1 MNVIKL
7 QSECVVY
14 QNITYSINDAFVKFL
29 KILTFRKQKKIFIY
43 LHFIR
48 NARLKSIRSFE

>member
-1 MNVIKL
+1 MRIKKHAVTDWKKKELNQFADVNVK
-7 QSECVVY
+7 
-14 QNITYSINDAFVKFL
+14 
-29 KILTFRKQKKIFIY
+29 Y